1 MKRNVECADL
11 PLNISRMLK
20 TKSPS
25 NDQHDVII
33 QNGHTDILDEEV
45 ETSSEIPGESTN
57 QELVVNGTSIVQQ
70 NSSTSNFG
78 GAKPKLKQQQQSES
92 AVLLPQIST
101 SSSTSSQNNSS
112 SINHVTDT
120 FSELSVKSDDCENKN
135 SSSTS
140 SDEKI
145 IAGHHQEVEYIV
157 YENELQMPCIMR
169 LIQKDLSEP
178 YSIYTYRYFIHNW
191 PHLCF
196 MVRNVNENNLILIRF
211 FKNNILSWFFR
222 HM

>member
-1 MKRNVECADL
+1 MCGSS
-11 PLNISRMLK
+11 LNISRMLK

-25 NDQHDVII
+25 NDPHDVII
-33 QNGHTDILDEEV
+33 PNGHTDILEV
-45 ETSSEIPGESTN
+45 VESTSENPGESN
-57 QELVVNGTSIVQQ
+57 QELVVNGTSIVQK
-70 NSSTSNFG
+70 SSNF
-78 GAKPKLKQQQQSES
+78 GAKPKLKQQSES
-92 AVLLPQIST
+92 AVSLPQT

-120 FSELSVKSDDCENKN
+120 FSELSVKSDCEKN
-135 SSSTS
+135 SSS
-140 SDEKI
+140 DDI
-145 IAGHHQEVEYIV
+145 VGHQEVEYIV

-196 MVRNVNENNLILIRF
+196 MVS
-211 FKNNILSWFFR
+211 NINYNT
-222 HM
+222 

>member
-1 MKRNVECADL
+1 MCGSS
-11 PLNISRMLK
+11 LNISRMLT

-25 NDQHDVII
+25 NDPHDVII
-33 QNGHTDILDEEV
+33 QNGHTDILEV
-45 ETSSEIPGESTN
+45 VGSTSENPGESN
-57 QELVVNGTSIVQQ
+57 QELVVNGTSIVQK
-70 NSSTSNFG
+70 SSNF
-78 GAKPKLKQQQQSES
+78 GAKPKLKQQSES
-92 AVLLPQIST
+92 AVSLPQI

-120 FSELSVKSDDCENKN
+120 FSELSVKSSDCENKN

-145 IAGHHQEVEYIV
+145 IAGHQEVDYIV

-196 MVRNVNENNLILIRF
+196 MVRNVNANNLILLRF
-211 FKNNILSWFFR
+211 FKK
-222 HM
+222 

>member
-33 QNGHTDILDEEV
+33 QNGHTDILNEEV
-45 ETSSEIPGESTN
+45 ETTSENPGESTN

-70 NSSTSNFG
+70 KSSTSNFG
-78 GAKPKLKQQQQSES
+78 GAKPKLKQQQSDS
-92 AVLLPQIST
+92 VALLPQI

-120 FSELSVKSDDCENKN
+120 FSELSVKSSDCENKN

-145 IAGHHQEVEYIV
+145 IAGHHLDVEYIV

>member
-57 QELVVNGTSIVQQ
+57 QELVVNGTSIVQK
-70 NSSTSNFG
+70 SSNF
-78 GAKPKLKQQQQSES
+78 GAKPKLKQQSES
-92 AVLLPQIST
+92 AVSLPQI

-120 FSELSVKSDDCENKN
+120 FSELSVKSSDCENKN

-211 FKNNILSWFFR
+211 FKK
-222 HM
+222 

>member
-1 MKRNVECADL
+1 
-11 PLNISRMLK
+11 MLK

-70 NSSTSNFG
+70 KSSSNSNFG
-78 GAKPKLKQQQQSES
+78 GAKPKLKQQQSES
-92 AVLLPQIST
+92 SEEVLPEPQIS
-101 SSSTSSQNNSS
+101 SSSQNTNSS
-112 SINHVTDT
+112 SIINHVTDT
-120 FSELSVKSDDCENKN
+120 FSELSVKKSDCGEKN
-135 SSSTS
+135 SSSSS
-140 SDEKI
+140 SDGDNI
-145 IAGHHQEVEYIV
+145 IVGPTHQEEVEYIV

-178 YSIYTYRYFIHNW
+178 YSVYTYRYFIHNW

-196 MVRNVNENNLILIRF
+196 MVS
-211 FKNNILSWFFR
+211 NIY
-222 HM
+222 

>member
-70 NSSTSNFG
+70 KSSTSNFG
-78 GAKPKLKQQQQSES
+78 GAKPKLKQQQSES
-92 AVLLPQIST
+92 VALLPQI

-120 FSELSVKSDDCENKN
+120 FSELSVKSSDCENKN
-135 SSSTS
+135 TS
-140 SDEKI
+140 LTSNDEKI
-145 IAGHHQEVEYIV
+145 IAGHQ
-157 YENELQMPCIMR
+157 
-169 LIQKDLSEP
+169 
-178 YSIYTYRYFIHNW
+178 
-191 PHLCF
+191 
-196 MVRNVNENNLILIRF
+196 
-211 FKNNILSWFFR
+211 
-222 HM
+222 